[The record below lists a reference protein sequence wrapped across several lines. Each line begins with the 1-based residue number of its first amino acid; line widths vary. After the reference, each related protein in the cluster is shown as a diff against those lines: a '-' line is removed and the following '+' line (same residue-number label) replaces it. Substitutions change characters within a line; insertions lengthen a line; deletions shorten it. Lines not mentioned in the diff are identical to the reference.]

1 MNLESV
7 SLSLAAIETPL
18 PKVDKTKDWVLWGN
32 NHGFQKEVLG
42 YIRKSP
48 TASAM
53 LSRKAAFIAG
63 EGFNVGQDQE
73 ALRRWLENVAST
85 SDKLPMRP
93 CSGNRLLK
101 RLGLDAAKLE
111 AYAIQVGWA
120 KGPKPVLAWLK
131 HQRIET
137 VASGPLNDEGEVT
150 HYWICRDW
158 SKQNEFKPVK
168 IPAYNPARHTEGTQ
182 LLVYYAESPG
192 QEYYPDLSYAAA
204 LPYMQAEARLATY
217 HDNNIRTR
225 FALGAIIKIR
235 KGPEDKLDENGNT
248 ITAKAQREAYIK
260 GFKNQLVGED
270 ADTLLF
276 MFGDGLEDSADKM
289 AEITPISLATGET
302 YEAVAALAQQAILSA
317 GQVTS
322 PTVVGLPGTGG
333 LGGNAS
339 EIREAYE
346 MYNNTVC
353 RPWQVALLETFRELA
368 QYAPGVGVLADQP
381 DAPALEI
388 ISSMPVKFRFSEDT
402 VAQVLTDDEIRAVS
416 DFAKAKPKGAEA
428 EEDAVVQTEAQKNL
442 SGSVGGQTSIDAML
456 ALLSQGLTTRESCI
470 ARLRTFFGLS
480 EADAQ
485 AIVPLPAEQAQV
497 SPGAL

>member
-18 PKVDKTKDWVLWGN
+18 PKVDKTKDWVLWGA

-63 EGFNVGQDQE
+63 EGFNVGQGQE
-73 ALRRWLENVAST
+73 ALRKWLENVAST
-85 SDKLPMRP
+85 SDKLKMRP
-93 CSGNRLLK
+93 CSGNSLLQ

-120 KGPKPVLAWLK
+120 KGAKPVLAWLK

-158 SKQNEFKPVK
+158 NKQNEFKPVK
-168 IPAYNPARHTEGTQ
+168 IPAYNPAKHTEGTQ

-225 FALGAIIKIR
+225 FALGAIVKIR
-235 KGPEDKLDENGNT
+235 KGPEDFTDENGNV
-248 ITAKAQREAYIK
+248 ITAKAQREAYVK
-260 GFKNQLVGED
+260 NFKATLEGENGERLLFIFGQGTEED
-270 ADTLLF
+270 A
-276 MFGDGLEDSADKM
+276 ADKM
-289 AEITPISLATGET
+289 AHVEPFSAANGET
-302 YEAVAALAQQAILSA
+302 YETVAALAQQGILSA

-368 QYAPGVGVLADQP
+368 QYAPGVGVLEDTP
-381 DAPALEI
+381 DSPALEI
-388 ISSMPVKFRFSEDT
+388 ISSTPVKFRFSEDT
-402 VAQVLTDDEIRAVS
+402 VAQVLTDDEIRAAN
-416 DFAKAKPKGAEA
+416 DFAPGKKAST
-428 EEDAVVQTEAQKNL
+428 EDRKE
-442 SGSVGGQTSIDAML
+442 IEAML
-456 ALLSQGLTTRESCI
+456 TALAEGKTTRVSCV
-470 ARLRTFFGLS
+470 ARLVNLYGMEQTVA
-480 EADAQ
+480 E
-485 AIVPLPAEQAQV
+485 AIVPDFSQPV
-497 SPGAL
+497 